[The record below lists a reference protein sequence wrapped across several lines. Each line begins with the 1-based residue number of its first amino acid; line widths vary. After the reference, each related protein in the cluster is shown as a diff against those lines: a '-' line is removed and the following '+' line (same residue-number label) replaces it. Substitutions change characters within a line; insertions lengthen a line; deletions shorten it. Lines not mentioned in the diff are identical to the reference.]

1 VEKASPKQMKIQ
13 SLDKRPHFLFRV
25 LLFVVFVFL
34 GGSTAFTKG
43 KENIIDFE
51 ADVIEGDRQ
60 RPDLFL
66 EIKGEDLDIESI
78 LYLRE
83 NFNDFFENSKPDSYY
98 FIDKK

>member
-1 VEKASPKQMKIQ
+1 MKHKIFLSIQVVLIFLSPM
-13 SLDKRPHFLFRV
+13 
-25 LLFVVFVFL
+25 VF
-34 GGSTAFTKG
+34 SKD

-78 LYLRE
+78 LFLRE
-83 NFNDFFENSKPDSYY
+83 NFNDFFEISRPNNYYY
-98 FIDKK
+98 FEKK